1 MATAALAQRR
11 RQLPCQEGG
20 NSHPFVS
27 CFPPCWHQHDVSY
40 LRSLLGSQARCNS
53 WWATNGSRD
62 CQHVPWNPEIILRF
76 RNPIAGQIEHLYETY
91 CKSMQIMDPHS
102 VVSCYSQVDASW
114 SFWHSTK
121 RVRCFM
127 MIHFD
132 IAFQIASCIT
142 NTFSMEK
149 RVGLN
154 MSEWIFGALLN
165 RTIALGVVVLLCSR
179 STKYR
184 WKIKDRR
191 WLRWSA
197 TRQYWH
203 HLLTSG

>member
-1 MATAALAQRR
+1 
-11 RQLPCQEGG
+11 
-20 NSHPFVS
+20 
-27 CFPPCWHQHDVSY
+27 
-40 LRSLLGSQARCNS
+40 
-53 WWATNGSRD
+53 
-62 CQHVPWNPEIILRF
+62 
-76 RNPIAGQIEHLYETY
+76 
-91 CKSMQIMDPHS
+91 
-102 VVSCYSQVDASW
+102 
-114 SFWHSTK
+114 
-121 RVRCFM
+121 M

-165 RTIALGVVVLLCSR
+165 RTIALGVVLLCSR

-191 WLRWSA
+191 
-197 TRQYWH
+197 
-203 HLLTSG
+203 